1 MKKNPGKTIMLALLL
16 WSSQLLASHLADFT
30 LTANKQSAYVK
41 EPVEITF
48 TATQADR
55 TNNMFF
61 FLEPQKSDDYE
72 IELLRK
78 DIVDN
83 TTHHNV
89 TTFRYVLF
97 PLRSGNIDVVFRFTV
112 KTASDRGVAHAY
124 VEDHDDSVGI
134 RTDATQI
141 AVSPLS
147 LAVKGIKEPVDLV
160 GDFTLKHTIDHTET
174 NAYDT
179 VNLTYTLT
187 GIGYKNTLRHLLRP
201 IEGVTIFSDR
211 DDTQSKL
218 TPDGYRQQQVFT
230 YALSAQ
236 KDYTIP
242 ALTLRAFSPKKQRYY
257 TLSAPEF
264 TIQVHPIDTQE
275 LLDQIASPASKK
287 IDFAGVMMW
296 LTYLLIFA
304 AGFITARLLPRKLVF
319 KRKKKRFEDI
329 RAAKDPK
336 SLIVLL
342 VNRYRTEETEPFIT
356 QLETLAYSQK
366 GKSSFKKLKASLL
379 KTLEQQ

>member
-1 MKKNPGKTIMLALLL
+1 MKKNLGKNSIFILLL
-16 WSSQLLASHLADFT
+16 FSSQLLASHLADFT

-48 TATQADR
+48 TASQTDR

-89 TTFRYVLF
+89 TTFRYILF
-97 PLRSGNIDVVFRFTV
+97 PLKSGKIDVAFRFTV

-134 RTDATQI
+134 RMDATDI
-141 AVSPLS
+141 PVAPLP
-147 LAVKGIKEPVDLV
+147 LRVKGLEKPVQLV
-160 GDFTLKHTIDHTET
+160 GDFTLKHTIDHTQAD
-174 NAYDT
+174 AYDT

-187 GIGYKNTLRHLLRP
+187 GIGYKNTIDNLLRP
-201 IEGVTIFSDR
+201 IKDVTIFSDR
-211 DDTQSKL
+211 DDTHLKL
-218 TPDGYRQQQVFT
+218 TPRGYRQQQRYT

-242 ALTLRAFSPKKQRYY
+242 ALTLRAFSPEKQKYY
-257 TLSAPEF
+257 TLTAPEYA
-264 TIQVHPIDTQE
+264 IKVHPVDTQK
-275 LLDQIASPASKK
+275 LLDKSVSPAPKK
-287 IDFAGVMMW
+287 FDFAAMIRWM
-296 LTYLLIFA
+296 TYLLVFG

-329 RAAKDPK
+329 KAAKDPK

-342 VNRYRTEETEPFIT
+342 VNRYRTEKTEPFIT
-356 QLETLAYSQK
+356 QLEALAYSQK
-366 GKSSFKKLKASLL
+366 DKSGFKKLKVSLL